1 MILSL
6 LAALGLPTLLPPPAH
21 AVNEADLLPA
31 ERAFLLTV
39 SAQDADTLVAQWSI
53 AEGFY
58 LYRERFRFTSNTP
71 GIRLGEPRFP
81 AGTIKEDE
89 FFGRMETYHGMI
101 RIEIPLQ
108 RDADAPRHLELKTVF
123 QGCAA
128 TGFCYPPQTRIAAV
142 DLPTPP
148 IAAVTVQESAT
159 SKPPAMEPVIPPLSS
174 PRAHLLKG
182 LTARENTLFSQS
194 QDQLLAP
201 DQAFILSVTTV
212 DPRTLVVRWAI
223 ADGYYLYKDKLKLSL
238 LKAGDLHIQTV
249 DIPAGKVS
257 EDEFFGHQEVFYR
270 QATATA
276 HLQGTHRE
284 NRDIEVQVAYQG
296 CAEVG
301 VCYPPITRILPV
313 TLAALPVPA
322 PLAAAH
328 ATEAV
333 PAEAEQDRMA
343 RLLTEQRFWAT
354 PAFFGFGLL
363 LAFTPCVFPMVPI
376 LSRLIAG
383 QGQRLNKRRA
393 FALSLVYVLTMAVTY
408 TVAGV
413 LAALLGQNI
422 QALFQNSWI
431 LVTFSALFV
440 LLALSLFGFYELQ
453 LPAAWQ
459 NRLTELS
466 HRQRGGSFVG
476 VAGMGLLSAL
486 IVSPCVAPPLIG
498 VLTVIASTGDA
509 LLGACTLFTLSL
521 GMGAPLLLVGTSL
534 GHWLPR
540 AGHWMERIQAVF
552 GVLLLAVALWIL
564 ERVLPTAVTMLLWA
578 VLLIVCAVYMGALQP
593 VDSAAPGWR
602 ILIKGLGMVLLIY
615 GILLLVGMAAGGR
628 DTLQPLRGVSFSANA
643 MPAHGLFRPVKTL
656 AELERELQHVDGRP
670 VMLDFYAD
678 WCVSCKEMEQYTFS
692 DPGVR
697 AALHNALL
705 LKADVTA
712 NDTADQALLHHFG
725 VLGPPATLFFGAD
738 RGERKAYRVVGFM
751 EAERFKVQV
760 QQALQP

>member
-1 MILSL
+1 MILGL
-6 LAALGLPTLLPPPAH
+6 LAALGLPMLFPPLAH

-31 ERAFLLTV
+31 ERAFSLTV
-39 SAQDADTLVAQWSI
+39 SAQDAATLVAQWSI

-58 LYRERFRFTSNTP
+58 LYRERFRFNSNTP

-81 AGTIKEDE
+81 AGKLKEDE
-89 FFGRMETYHGMI
+89 FFGRMETYHGTI

-108 RDADAPRHLELKTVF
+108 RAADASRHLELKTVF
-123 QGCAA
+123 QGCADA
-128 TGFCYPPQTRIAAV
+128 GFCYPPQTRTAAI

-148 IAAVTVQESAT
+148 PAATTAQESASSRPLT
-159 SKPPAMEPVIPPLSS
+159 LEPVTPSVSVPQALQ
-174 PRAHLLKG
+174 G
-182 LTARENTLFSQS
+182 LTSSKLFSPA
-194 QDQLLAP
+194 QDKLLEP
-201 DQAFILSVTTV
+201 DQAFILSVTAT
-212 DPRTLVVRWAI
+212 DPRTLLVRWDI
-223 ADGYYLYKDKLKLSL
+223 AEGYYLYKDKLKLKL
-238 LKAGDLHIQTV
+238 LKAGDLRIQTV
-249 DIPAGKVS
+249 DMPAGKVS
-257 EDEFFGHQEVFYR
+257 DDEFFGHQEVFYR
-270 QATATA
+270 RATATA

-284 NRDIEVQVAYQG
+284 SRDIEVQLNYQG
-296 CAEVG
+296 CAEIG

-313 TLAALPVPA
+313 TLAALPTSA

-328 ATEAV
+328 AAETV
-333 PAEAEQDRMA
+333 PVEAEQDYMA
-343 RLLTEQRFWAT
+343 RLLLEQHFWAT
-354 PAFFGFGLL
+354 PAFFGCGLL

-383 QGQRLNKRRA
+383 QGQHLNKRRA
-393 FALSLVYVLTMAVTY
+393 FTLSLVYVLAMAVTY

-422 QALFQNSWI
+422 QALFQNTWI
-431 LVTFSALFV
+431 LLAFSILFV
-440 LLALSLFGFYELQ
+440 LLALSMFGFYELQ
-453 LPAAWQ
+453 LPVAWQ
-459 NRLTELS
+459 DRLTELS

-509 LLGACTLFTLSL
+509 LLGAGALFALSL

-578 VLLIVCAVYMGALQP
+578 VLLIVCAIYMGALQP

-628 DTLQPLRGVSFSANA
+628 DVLQPLRGVSFSANA
-643 MPAHGLFRPVKTL
+643 MPVHTLFRPVKSL
-656 AELERELQHVDGRP
+656 AELERELQQADGRP

-678 WCVSCKEMEQYTFS
+678 WCISCKEMEKYTFN

-697 AALHNALL
+697 TALHNALL
-705 LKADVTA
+705 LQADVTA
-712 NDTADQALLHHFG
+712 NDAADQALLHHFS

-751 EAERFKVQV
+751 EAERFKTHV